1 MEQLINTTTNLS
13 DTKITISSAEVE
25 KIIPIFQEGQFFSKG
40 VKIAKFFYKKR
51 ENNEKEEENNIRKPI
66 YIQSPIFG
74 YIKKIN
80 IEENSIVLSPCL
92 HEVFY
97 GNLCAKCGYK
107 RTEEEIKKSENYK
120 IYSSLSNDL
129 TFDKNSAKKMEEKVI
144 NRYLNKKKLILLL
157 DLDNTILHACAF
169 PLNKEDY
176 NYLKEKYKENI
187 SEIGI
192 RNKYDK
198 QRYDKIIIK
207 FRVHLKEFFSSLENK
222 YEIFTYTHGAQEY
235 ASSIIQY
242 INNYIYPNS
251 LSTERLICRE
261 VNNGIIKNKTIKKVF
276 PTKENMV
283 VIIDDRS
290 DVWKE
295 NKENL
300 INVHGYFFFFDEY
313 MNNIKAPFLNYDY
326 DNVLFVILNLL
337 NYIHGEFYDFY
348 ERNKL
353 KKSVSIIIKEKL
365 FSVFNNEKFYYLQD
379 EKIAECDKIYLRNNI
394 KIQIKKLGG
403 ELIENN
409 EEINKG
415 ENSDLIKNINILL
428 IDRYDKDDKLIQ
440 LFKKNEKKILFCN
453 YINICFMFY
462 YKIDYDEFE
471 VNDEKEI
478 IKFIDLVSIFNKH
491 KERIIEF
498 YKSKLDKKKEK
509 EKEIENKN

>member
-1 MEQLINTTTNLS
+1 
-13 DTKITISSAEVE
+13 
-25 KIIPIFQEGQFFSKG
+25 
-40 VKIAKFFYKKR
+40 
-51 ENNEKEEENNIRKPI
+51 
-66 YIQSPIFG
+66 
-74 YIKKIN
+74 
-80 IEENSIVLSPCL
+80 
-92 HEVFY
+92 
-97 GNLCAKCGYK
+97 
-107 RTEEEIKKSENYK
+107 
-120 IYSSLSNDL
+120 
-129 TFDKNSAKKMEEKVI
+129 
-144 NRYLNKKKLILLL
+144 
-157 DLDNTILHACAF
+157 
-169 PLNKEDY
+169 
-176 NYLKEKYKENI
+176 
-187 SEIGI
+187 
-192 RNKYDK
+192 
-198 QRYDKIIIK
+198 
-207 FRVHLKEFFSSLENK
+207 
-222 YEIFTYTHGAQEY
+222 
-235 ASSIIQY
+235 
-242 INNYIYPNS
+242 
-251 LSTERLICRE
+251 
-261 VNNGIIKNKTIKKVF
+261 
-276 PTKENMV
+276 MV

-290 DVWKE
+290 DVWIE
-295 NKENL
+295 NKDNL

-428 IDRYDKDDKLIQ
+428 IDRYDKDDKVIQ

>member
-1 MEQLINTTTNLS
+1 MEQLINITTNLS

-80 IEENSIVLSPCL
+80 IEEKSIVLSPCL

-276 PTKENMV
+276 PTTENMV
-283 VIIDDRS
+283 VIVDDRI
-290 DVWKE
+290 DVWIE
-295 NKENL
+295 NNDNL
-300 INVHGYFFFFDEY
+300 INVHGYFFFYDEF
-313 MNNIKAPFLNYDY
+313 MNKIKAPFLSNDY
-326 DNVLFVILNLL
+326 DNALFIIMHLL

-348 ERNKL
+348 ERTNL
-353 KKSVSIIIKEKL
+353 KKSVNRIIKEKL
-365 FSVFNNEKFYYLQD
+365 FSIFNNEKFYYLD
-379 EKIAECDKIYLRNNI
+379 NSKNENERIYNKNNL
-394 KIQIKKLGG
+394 KLEIKKLGG
-403 ELIENN
+403 QVIIHNKDDIENN
-409 EEINKG
+409 KEIFNDI
-415 ENSDLIKNINILL
+415 NVLLVDL
-428 IDRYDKDDKLIQ
+428 YEKDNQIIQ
-440 LFKKNEKKILFCN
+440 LFKDNGKKILFSN
-453 YINICFMFY
+453 YIYICYMFY
-462 YKIDYDEFE
+462 YKIDYDYFE
-471 VNDEKEI
+471 VNEEKEVI
-478 IKFIDLVSIFNKH
+478 NHIDLVLIFNKH
-491 KERIIEF
+491 KDRIIEF
-498 YKSKLDKKKEK
+498 YKSKLDKK
-509 EKEIENKN
+509 